1 MQSADLEIG
10 RRAQMSVV
18 PNAAIFAAGSH
29 DQTDA
34 PCVWVHPDDDGRR
47 YTRRPGAVL
56 LSRSAAGR
64 ALCLHAPRSPQL
76 CLRATTERRCG
87 HQFDCGRDQSLV
99 VVSIL
104 ADIRGSKG
112 DRDMGRKWLE
122 LVGQYKCEC
131 GAIYKQIATQTPFTD
146 TDYADCEVCGARM
159 DSWRNST
166 SSRSYELLS
175 RPE

>member
-1 MQSADLEIG
+1 MMMVGDILDDPEQRFCHD
-10 RRAQMSVV
+10 RRR
-18 PNAAIFAAGSH
+18 G
-29 DQTDA
+29 
-34 PCVWVHPDDDGRR
+34 
-47 YTRRPGAVL
+47 VL
-56 LSRSAAGR
+56 CA
-64 ALCLHAPRSPQL
+64 CTPPVSPQL

-87 HQFDCGRDQSLV
+87 HQFDCGKDQSLV